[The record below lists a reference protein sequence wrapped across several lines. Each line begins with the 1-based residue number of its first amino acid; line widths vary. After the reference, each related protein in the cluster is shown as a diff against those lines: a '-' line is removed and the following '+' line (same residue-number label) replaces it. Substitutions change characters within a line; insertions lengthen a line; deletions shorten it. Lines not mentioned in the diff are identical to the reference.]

1 MTTFL
6 LPLGV
11 QGTLIANGD
20 ILRVGL
26 DPNVQ
31 TDVIVKIGATA
42 WTGTIT
48 FKGAVG
54 DTDTPAAIAAAE
66 MGTPGTFA
74 TTATAN
80 GTYRI
85 NANGMKYVDIVLTN
99 LASGGPV
106 TVAATVSAVTK

>member
-1 MTTFL
+1 MTTFTV
-6 LPLGV
+6 PLGV

-20 ILRVGL
+20 LLRVGL
-26 DPNVQ
+26 DPSLQ
-31 TDVIVKIGATA
+31 TEVVAKIGATA
-42 WTGTIT
+42 WTGTVT

-54 DTDTPAAIAAAE
+54 ETDTPAAIAGAE

-85 NANGMKYVDIVLTN
+85 NANGMRYVDIVLTN
-99 LASGGPV
+99 LATGGPV
-106 TVAATVSAVTK
+106 TVAATIAATDR